1 MHCMHRLLDI
11 IFTIHG
17 SIKNKPNVTYMH
29 PRNNQTNDTFRVQ
42 ACGIQPTT
50 GTPVKMALKVRVIRE
65 NSQVENDLQ
74 YGTFRYIIDIVRSTS
89 QTMKNQQTGGTMQ
102 PPEYLYDW
110 QQYQG
115 YLSAAYRD
123 CLSGHPFKTYKA
135 LLLK

>member
-11 IFTIHG
+11 IFIIHG

-42 ACGIQPTT
+42 AYGIQPAT

-65 NSQVENDLQ
+65 NSQVENGLQ

-89 QTMKNQQTGGTMQ
+89 QTMKNQQTGGTVI
-102 PPEYLYDW
+102 DW
-110 QQYQG
+110 NTIE
-115 YLSAAYRD
+115 
-123 CLSGHPFKTYKA
+123 TYKA
-135 LLLK
+135 PAET